1 MISVTAVTDKYI
13 LQPTLLDK
21 HRKSLE
27 WLSAIVLW
35 KRELVFFQKLL
46 DQHASR
52 FTSVEHKKQIG
63 HFQSI
68 ITYYKGE
75 LLDSLATRLRL
86 HEKKIAE
93 MFEFQD
99 ETNTVYF
106 TEHDGLMLELQAVN
120 DQLLRYKEEL
130 FKFIEQVI

>member
-1 MISVTAVTDKYI
+1 MISVTAVTNKYI
-13 LQPTLLDK
+13 LQPSLLDK

-52 FTSVEHKKQIG
+52 FTSVEQKKQID
-63 HFQSI
+63 HVQSI

-75 LLDSLATRLRL
+75 LLDSFATRLRL
-86 HEKKIAE
+86 HEKKLAE
-93 MFEFQD
+93 MFEFHD
-99 ETNTVYF
+99 ETQTEYF
-106 TEHDGLMLELQAVN
+106 TEHEGLMGELQAVN
-120 DQLLRYKEEL
+120 DQFVQYKEEL
-130 FKFIEQVI
+130 FKLIEQVM